1 MTDRKS
7 VQKTGDKGLAR
18 QSNKSALPAVNEA
31 NPWQTLDSEVR
42 YENPWLQVI
51 HHNVLNPSGN
61 PGIYGKVHFKNRAI
75 AILPFDS
82 DYNTWL
88 VGQYRFTLSAYSWEI
103 PEGGGPEESDPLQ
116 AAQRELLEE
125 TGIVAK
131 QWTQL
136 LELHLSNSVSDE
148 LAIGYIAQDL
158 QFEDAQPED
167 SEDLTVAKLPFDEVL
182 QMSMDGRIT
191 DALAVACILKAARL
205 IDAGDI

>member
-1 MTDRKS
+1 M
-7 VQKTGDKGLAR
+7 
-18 QSNKSALPAVNEA
+18 
-31 NPWQTLDSEVR
+31 
-42 YENPWLQVI
+42 
-51 HHNVLNPSGN
+51 
-61 PGIYGKVHFKNRAI
+61 
-75 AILPFDS
+75 
-82 DYNTWL
+82 
-88 VGQYRFTLSAYSWEI
+88 
-103 PEGGGPEESDPLQ
+103 
-116 AAQRELLEE
+116 LEE

-131 QWTQL
+131 QWTPL